1 MPASRKRGGAKA
13 HRKRIQKTNDNR
25 KAQQS
30 AAQKLFNEAMMA
42 QIEELK
48 KKYESES
55 GKTNK
60 NGMGFISPI
69 PRFQLFQYGN

>member
-42 QIEELK
+42 QIEELNLNQ
-48 KKYESES
+48 ERP
-55 GKTNK
+55 KTNK